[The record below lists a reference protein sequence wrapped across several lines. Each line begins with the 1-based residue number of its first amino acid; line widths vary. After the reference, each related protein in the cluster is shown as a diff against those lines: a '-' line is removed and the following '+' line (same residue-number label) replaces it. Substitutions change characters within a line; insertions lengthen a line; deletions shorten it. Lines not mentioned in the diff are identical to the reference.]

1 MNRRQTIRKLN
12 ADEYVD
18 LNTGDIREFN
28 KADNRSEGYSSLTK
42 TFKRLRYLINN
53 NFTGADNELF
63 LTLTY
68 AENMTD
74 TERLYK
80 DMDRFIKRFR
90 YRYRDKGTIDYI
102 NVVEPQGRGAWHC
115 HILLRFN
122 DVDRIFIPWQDI
134 VKIWTFGTIDIR
146 KIDNVDN
153 VGAYLTAY
161 LADIPLEEYEGT
173 ESRAVLVK
181 EGKKYVKGGRLHMYP
196 VGMNIYRK
204 SKGIQMPERKRM
216 KYKNAKKKIG
226 IAVPTY
232 LKSYEIRDSDDK
244 FINSIS
250 YEQYNIKRVTNKV

>member
-1 MNRRQTIRKLN
+1 M
-12 ADEYVD
+12 
-18 LNTGDIREFN
+18 
-28 KADNRSEGYSSLTK
+28 
-42 TFKRLRYLINN
+42 INN

-216 KYKNAKKKIG
+216 KYKNAKKQIG